1 MTKRIIILASGSGSN
16 AENIFEFFK
25 GDSSVEVVAFAT
37 NKREAGIYGRAERLG
52 VPLLYFSKAEMN
64 NPEALLPQ
72 LRALNLDLIVL
83 AGFLLKMPTFIV
95 DAYANQIINIHP
107 SLLPKFGGKGM
118 YGMNVHKAVKE
129 AKEATSGMT
138 IHWVNANYDE
148 GAIIHQESTA
158 IAPSDTPE
166 DIAKKVQALEY
177 NLYPVIIQK
186 LLQS

>member
-1 MTKRIIILASGSGSN
+1 MAKRIIILASGSGSN

-25 GDSSVEVVAFAT
+25 DDSSVDVVAFAT
-37 NKREAGIYGRAERLG
+37 NKREAGIYERAERLG
-52 VPLLYFSKAEMN
+52 VPMLHFSKTELN
-64 NPEALLPQ
+64 NPDALLPS
-72 LRALNLDLIVL
+72 LDALNLDLIVL
-83 AGFLLKMPTFIV
+83 AGFLLKMPTFLV
-95 DAYANQIINIHP
+95 DAFPNKIVNIHP

-129 AKEATSGMT
+129 AGEATSGMT

-148 GAIIHQESTA
+148 GAIIHQESTP
-158 IAPSDTPE
+158 IEKQDTPS

-177 NLYPVIIQK
+177 KHYPVIIKK